1 MTKEDFMILV
11 QSPLQRVMAQ
21 NFASKGVA
29 IDATHGTTAY
39 DFLLTTLMII
49 DEHGQGFPVAWCL
62 SNHEDF
68 THMCIFFRY
77 VKQNCGTLLPRWFMS
92 DIASQFYS
100 AWIGIMGG
108 QPTRLLCA
116 WHVDKAWQ
124 EELRRKV
131 KDLTVA
137 AEIYK
142 MLRTVLQETDTV
154 LFQDYFNQ
162 LTQNLPALHPE
173 FDKYFRQE
181 WIEKK
186 EMWAYR

>member
-1 MTKEDFMILV
+1 MIIV
-11 QSPLQRVMAQ
+11 QSPIQKVMAKK
-21 NFASKGVA
+21 FAAKGVA
-29 IDATHGTTAY
+29 VDATHGTTSY

-77 VKQNCGTLLPRWFMS
+77 VKENCGTLSPTWFMS
-92 DIASQFYS
+92 DIASQFYN

-108 QPTRLLCA
+108 NPTRLLCA

-124 EELRRKV
+124 EELRKKV

-162 LTQNLPALHPE
+162 LLQNLPALDPE
-173 FDKYFRQE
+173 FDRYFRQE
-181 WIEKK
+181 WIGKK